1 MKTKQLLIGFVLGIA
16 LLSACRKEYKEI
28 GEVPSKIEGLTAY
41 WILYD
46 CAVIDKAAIIEESLT
61 ITPYFTKGAKMPNI
75 RFQMEGTTGVYQAD
89 TTGVLYSF
97 FGGTSGTWQF
107 DNADFPTK
115 LILTPAGSSSTI
127 TMPLASTIR
136 PTDTYLKLDQS
147 VKCNGKEVSVYRL
160 TFIRN

>member
-1 MKTKQLLIGFVLGIA
+1 MKINNAFVCLIFGIVA
-16 LLSACRKEYKEI
+16 LSSCRKEYKEI
-28 GEVPSKIEGLTAY
+28 GEVPSKVEGISASWVLQ
-41 WILYD
+41 D
-46 CAVIDKAAIIEESLT
+46 CAVIDKASIVEETLN
-61 ITPYFTKGAKMPNI
+61 ITPYFSKGAKMPNI

-115 LILTPAGSSSTI
+115 LILTPTGSSSSI

-136 PTDTYLKLDQS
+136 PTDTYLKIDQS
-147 VKCNGKEVSVYRL
+147 VLCNDKVVSVYRL